1 MKKRSMKTALCLL
14 LIALC
19 TLPLLSSCGRD
30 AETETETETTPETT
44 PEEKPVFPL
53 DYYAFERV
61 DADIT
66 QMVTVGPQI
75 PEEILPYMTTE
86 QLWETC
92 LRYPNK
98 VWSPEVSPLSSTYY
112 PVFLGDPPVFNGLRE
127 LLARPELSDLL
138 AARYEDRATSG
149 AGELAEEED
158 RLTRD
163 LAQRYY
169 ITRTAATA
177 ILQCLPAAG
186 ETSSAAEGSVQSE
199 LRAALEELTKTE
211 TYTGENPYPEAYFD
225 FDINPIMYD
234 SDGQKRY
241 GQIPEKILPRLS
253 TKQLFATCLRS
264 PLDGGSY
271 NMDPFSVGYSSISFY
286 NNSSISSFYKSSI
299 SSFYKMKGTRI
310 DRLWQGPYS
319 FNGIAAL
326 MRRDDLSSALV
337 EYYTA
342 LTAEEVTAED
352 GLADDA
358 NEYTAFMAQHGLVTP
373 EDCRTI
379 YARLDAL
386 SDAYAALDPSQSGIF
401 GSYFKLRSILSTR
414 MSAPQ

>member
-1 MKKRSMKTALCLL
+1 MKNRSMKTALCLL

-19 TLPLLSSCGRD
+19 ALPLLSSCGRE
-30 AETETETETTPETT
+30 AETVTETETT

-61 DADIT
+61 DDDIT

-75 PEEILPYMTTE
+75 PGEILPHMTTE
-86 QLWETC
+86 QLLETC

-138 AARYEDRATSG
+138 VARYEDRATSG

-158 RLTRD
+158 RLTLD
-163 LAQRYY
+163 LAMRYY

-177 ILQCLPAAG
+177 ILQCLPAAE
-186 ETSSAAEGSVQSE
+186 ETSSDAEGSVQSE

-211 TYTGENPYPEAYFD
+211 TYTGEDPYPEAYFN

-234 SDGQKRY
+234 SNGQKRY

-253 TKQLFATCLRS
+253 TKQLFATCIHRRS
-264 PLDGGSY
+264 MNRGDLDLHISNY
-271 NMDPFSVGYSSISFY
+271 SIDPSWEGIRA
-286 NNSSISSFYKSSI
+286 
-299 SSFYKMKGTRI
+299 TWI
-310 DRLWQGPYS
+310 DRLWHGPNS

-326 MRRDDLSSALV
+326 MRREDLSSALV
-337 EYYTA
+337 EYYTE

-373 EDCRTI
+373 EDCRAI

-386 SDAYAALDPSQSGIF
+386 SDAYAALNPSQSGIF
-401 GSYFKLRSILSTR
+401 GNYFRLRSILSTR
-414 MSAPQ
+414 MSASR